1 MEEILAKYYTAKEK
15 IKDLQELLDNYKE
28 IIEEYLDDNT
38 KDKLTTSGFNVERKT
53 MTTQRLSKKNCP
65 SDIWDEY
72 SKTYQT
78 TSLHVKKNGERRKY
92 RSRSRS
98 PRSRSN

>member
-53 MTTQRLSKKNCP
+53 MTTQRLSKKKL
-65 SDIWDEY
+65 S
-72 SKTYQT
+72 
-78 TSLHVKKNGERRKY
+78 
-92 RSRSRS
+92 
-98 PRSRSN
+98 